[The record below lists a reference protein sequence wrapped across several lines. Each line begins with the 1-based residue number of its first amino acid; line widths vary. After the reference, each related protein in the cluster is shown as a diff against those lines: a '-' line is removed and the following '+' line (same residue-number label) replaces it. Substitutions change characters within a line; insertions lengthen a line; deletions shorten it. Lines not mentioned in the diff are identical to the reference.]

1 MSESIIPIKPLLSLP
16 DEIIDDCKIHFAK
29 YNGYVNPLDLFLNN
43 PEEIKGWNEWRGNKN
58 DFNRTYIFT
67 VVQFP
72 TRVDRW
78 LFVGIYKV
86 VKRYED
92 YGDTEHGYD
101 VELTDWCKD
110 LIGRLVVNYYFD
122 YPHGRAVR
130 MDNYIDSIS
139 IAEILPSKYEG
150 IQFPGFDSINVTFSQ
165 LQTIVKADNREW
177 RTALQSI
184 FAIYLIVDQLTGKQ
198 YVGSAYGGGGL
209 WKRWSDYIYSKGS
222 GGNVGLNEL
231 LDGKPEDY
239 AEKNY
244 KFTLLEFFSTKASV
258 DYIISRENFWKEVLM
273 TREFGLNRN

>member
-1 MSESIIPIKPLLSLP
+1 MTENNIPIKQLLSLP
-16 DEIIDDCKIHFAK
+16 DEIISDCKIHFAK
-29 YNGYVNPLDLFLNN
+29 YNGYDNPLDLFLNN
-43 PEEIKGWNEWRGNKN
+43 PDEIKGWNEWRGGDN

-72 TRVDRW
+72 KRKDRW

-86 VKRYED
+86 IKRYDD
-92 YGDTEHGYD
+92 YIDTKHGYD
-101 VELTDWCKD
+101 VELTNLCSE
-110 LIGRLVVNYYFD
+110 LIGRLIVDYYFY
-122 YPHGRAVR
+122 YPHGRSAI
-130 MDNYIDSIS
+130 MKNYLDYIS
-139 IAEILPSKYEG
+139 IAEILPSKYDG

-165 LQTIVKADNREW
+165 LKTIVNADNREW

-184 FAIYLIVDQLTGKQ
+184 YGIYLIVDQLTGKQ

-231 LDGKPEDY
+231 LEGKPDDY

-244 KFTLLEFFSTKASV
+244 KFSLLEFFSTKVST
-258 DYIISRENFWKEVLM
+258 DYVISRENFWKEVLM
-273 TREFGLNRN
+273 TRCFGLNRN